1 MKYYIIAGEASG
13 DLHGSNL
20 VKGLLEKDPSAQ
32 IRAWGGELMRQAGA
46 EVVKDYRE
54 NSIMGFVEVVANIG
68 KILGNMKEC
77 CKDILAFNPDVVILI
92 DYPGFNMKIA
102 KFAKKHGFKVF
113 YYIAPKVWAWK
124 ERRVHKI
131 KRYVDKLFIIF
142 PFEVEYFR
150 KWGIETV
157 YRGNPLLDSV
167 CNFSHAGE
175 SRAAFEART
184 SPKRQIICTTAAAS
198 TEATASAAA
207 AATSAAPAAAGATAA
222 GATAAG
228 ATAAGATAAAGA
240 SATATAAGA
249 TAAAGASATGA
260 TAATSP
266 TTASSPATE
275 PATTAAEPTTAAAEP
290 TTAAAMPI
298 IAALAGSRKME
309 TSFLLPRIVRTALA
323 MPQYRF
329 IIAAAPSMEPEYLKK
344 IIQKE
349 LAAAGAPAGTSQA
362 GSNKKQ
368 SCISHT
374 QAGGCN
380 TPAGRCNTQAGSCN
394 TQAGRCNIEIVYGE
408 TYAVLQQSVAAII
421 SSGTASLEAALLKT
435 PQVVCYGGNP
445 ISFYIAKAVVK
456 LKYISLANLILD
468 KLIFKEILQN
478 DCTPANISAE
488 LEALINQKTYRD
500 AMLADYD
507 KVHQL
512 LGGGGASGRIA
523 EAMIEELK

>member
-102 KFAKKHGFKVF
+102 KFAKKHGLKVF

-184 SPKRQIICTTAAAS
+184 SPKRQVICTTAAAS
-198 TEATASAAA
+198 TEATASAAT
-207 AATSAAPAAAGATAA
+207 AATSAAPAAAGT
-222 GATAAG
+222 
-228 ATAAGATAAAGA
+228 
-240 SATATAAGA
+240 TAAGA

-266 TTASSPATE
+266 D
-275 PATTAAEPTTAAAEP
+275 
-290 TTAAAMPI
+290 
-298 IAALAGSRKME
+298 RK
-309 TSFLLPRIVRTALA
+309 
-323 MPQYRF
+323 
-329 IIAAAPSMEPEYLKK
+329 
-344 IIQKE
+344 
-349 LAAAGAPAGTSQA
+349 
-362 GSNKKQ
+362 
-368 SCISHT
+368 
-374 QAGGCN
+374 
-380 TPAGRCNTQAGSCN
+380 
-394 TQAGRCNIEIVYGE
+394 
-408 TYAVLQQSVAAII
+408 SV
-421 SSGTASLEAALLKT
+421 
-435 PQVVCYGGNP
+435 V
-445 ISFYIAKAVVK
+445 
-456 LKYISLANLILD
+456 
-468 KLIFKEILQN
+468 
-478 DCTPANISAE
+478 
-488 LEALINQKTYRD
+488 
-500 AMLADYD
+500 
-507 KVHQL
+507 
-512 LGGGGASGRIA
+512 
-523 EAMIEELK
+523 

>member
-184 SPKRQIICTTAAAS
+184 SPKRQVICTTAAAS

-222 GATAAG
+222 GATAA
-228 ATAAGATAAAGA
+228 
-240 SATATAAGA
+240 
-249 TAAAGASATGA
+249 AGASATGA
-260 TAATSP
+260 T
-266 TTASSPATE
+266 
-275 PATTAAEPTTAAAEP
+275 AAEP

-349 LAAAGAPAGTSQA
+349 LAAAGAPAGSSQA

-374 QAGGCN
+374 QAGSCN
-380 TPAGRCNTQAGSCN
+380 TQADSCNTQAGS
-394 TQAGRCNIEIVYGE
+394 CNIEIVYGE

>member
-102 KFAKKHGFKVF
+102 KFAKKHGLKVF

-222 GATAAG
+222 
-228 ATAAGATAAAGA
+228 
-240 SATATAAGA
+240 
-249 TAAAGASATGA
+249 
-260 TAATSP
+260 TSP
-266 TTASSPATE
+266 TTASSPTTE
-275 PATTAAEPTTAAAEP
+275 PATAAAEPTTAAAEP

-349 LAAAGAPAGTSQA
+349 LAAAGAPAGSSQA
-362 GSNKKQ
+362 GS
-368 SCISHT
+368 
-374 QAGGCN
+374 
-380 TPAGRCNTQAGSCN
+380 
-394 TQAGRCNIEIVYGE
+394 CNIEIVYGE

-512 LGGGGASGRIA
+512 LGCGGASGRIA

>member
-92 DYPGFNMKIA
+92 DDPGFNMKIA

-184 SPKRQIICTTAAAS
+184 SPKRQIICTTA
-198 TEATASAAA
+198 T
-207 AATSAAPAAAGATAA
+207 
-222 GATAAG
+222 
-228 ATAAGATAAAGA
+228 
-240 SATATAAGA
+240 
-249 TAAAGASATGA
+249 
-260 TAATSP
+260 
-266 TTASSPATE
+266 
-275 PATTAAEPTTAAAEP
+275 EP

-309 TSFLLPRIVRTALA
+309 IGFLLPRIVRTALA

-329 IIAAAPSMEPEYLKK
+329 IIAAAPSMEPEYLIKM
-344 IIQKE
+344 IQKE

-362 GSNKKQ
+362 GSNKTQ

-374 QAGGCN
+374 QAG
-380 TPAGRCNTQAGSCN
+380 
-394 TQAGRCNIEIVYGE
+394 RCNIEIMYGE

>member
-184 SPKRQIICTTAAAS
+184 SHKRQVICATATAS

-222 GATAAG
+222 GATAA
-228 ATAAGATAAAGA
+228 
-240 SATATAAGA
+240 
-249 TAAAGASATGA
+249 AGASATGA

-266 TTASSPATE
+266 TTASSPTTE
-275 PATTAAEPTTAAAEP
+275 PA
-290 TTAAAMPI
+290 TAAAMPI

-349 LAAAGAPAGTSQA
+349 LAAAGAPAGSSQA
-362 GSNKKQ
+362 GGNKKQ
-368 SCISHT
+368 SCIS
-374 QAGGCN
+374 
-380 TPAGRCNTQAGSCN
+380 NTQAGRCN
-394 TQAGRCNIEIVYGE
+394 TQAGRCNIEIMYGE

-523 EAMIEELK
+523 EAMIAELK

>member
-102 KFAKKHGFKVF
+102 KFAKKHGLKVF

-184 SPKRQIICTTAAAS
+184 SAKRQVICTTAAAS
-198 TEATASAAA
+198 TEATASAAT
-207 AATSAAPAAAGATAA
+207 AATSAAPAAAGT
-222 GATAAG
+222 
-228 ATAAGATAAAGA
+228 
-240 SATATAAGA
+240 TAAGA

-266 TTASSPATE
+266 TTASSPTTE
-275 PATTAAEPTTAAAEP
+275 PATTAAEPTTAAAEPTTAAAEP

-309 TSFLLPRIVRTALA
+309 IGFLLPRIVRTALA

-362 GSNKKQ
+362 GNNKTQ

-374 QAGGCN
+374 QAGISH
-380 TPAGRCNTQAGSCN
+380 TQAGSCN
-394 TQAGRCNIEIVYGE
+394 TQAGRCNTQAGRCNIEIMYGE

>member
-1 MKYYIIAGEASG
+1 MLAARITHCKRVIMKYYIIAGEASG

-184 SPKRQIICTTAAAS
+184 SPKRQVICTTAAAS

-240 SATATAAGA
+240 SAT
-249 TAAAGASATGA
+249 GA

-266 TTASSPATE
+266 TTASSPTTE
-275 PATTAAEPTTAAAEP
+275 PATTAAEP

-362 GSNKKQ
+362 GNNKTQ

-374 QAGGCN
+374 QAGS
-380 TPAGRCNTQAGSCN
+380 CNTQAGSCN
-394 TQAGRCNIEIVYGE
+394 TQAGRCNTQAGRCNIEIMYGE

>member
-32 IRAWGGELMRQAGA
+32 IRAWGGELMRHAGA

-131 KRYVDKLFIIF
+131 KRFVDKLFIIF

-184 SPKRQIICTTAAAS
+184 SPKRQVICTTAAIS
-198 TEATASAAA
+198 TEATAPAAA
-207 AATSAAPAAAGATAA
+207 AGSSVTGATAA
-222 GATAAG
+222 GATV
-228 ATAAGATAAAGA
+228 
-240 SATATAAGA
+240 
-249 TAAAGASATGA
+249 
-260 TAATSP
+260 ATSP
-266 TTASSPATE
+266 TTASSPTTE

-290 TTAAAMPI
+290 TTAAAAMPI

-309 TSFLLPRIVRTALA
+309 IGFLLPRIVRTALA

-329 IIAAAPSMEPEYLKK
+329 IIAAAPSMEPEYLIKM
-344 IIQKE
+344 IQKE

-362 GSNKKQ
+362 GNNKTQSCISHTQ

-374 QAGGCN
+374 QAG
-380 TPAGRCNTQAGSCN
+380 SCN
-394 TQAGRCNIEIVYGE
+394 IQAGRCNIEIMYGE

>member
-102 KFAKKHGFKVF
+102 KFAKKHGLKVF

-184 SPKRQIICTTAAAS
+184 SPKRQVICTTAAIS
-198 TEATASAAA
+198 TEATASAA
-207 AATSAAPAAAGATAA
+207 AAPAAAGATAA

-240 SATATAAGA
+240 SATGA
-249 TAAAGASATGA
+249 T
-260 TAATSP
+260 
-266 TTASSPATE
+266 
-275 PATTAAEPTTAAAEP
+275 AAEP

-309 TSFLLPRIVRTALA
+309 IGFLLPRIVRTALA

-329 IIAAAPSMEPEYLKK
+329 IIAAAPSMEAEYLKK

-362 GSNKKQ
+362 DSNKKQSCISHTQ

-380 TPAGRCNTQAGSCN
+380 TQAGRCN
-394 TQAGRCNIEIVYGE
+394 TQAGRCNIEIMYGE

>member
-32 IRAWGGELMRQAGA
+32 IRAWGGELMRHAGA

-131 KRYVDKLFIIF
+131 KRFVDKLFIIF

-184 SPKRQIICTTAAAS
+184 SPKRQVICTTATAS

-222 GATAAG
+222 GATAA
-228 ATAAGATAAAGA
+228 
-240 SATATAAGA
+240 
-249 TAAAGASATGA
+249 AGASATGA

-266 TTASSPATE
+266 TTASSPTTE
-275 PATTAAEPTTAAAEP
+275 PATTAAEPTTAAAEPTTAAAEP

-309 TSFLLPRIVRTALA
+309 IGFLLPRIVRTALA

-329 IIAAAPSMEPEYLKK
+329 IIAAAPSMEPELP
-344 IIQKE
+344 QKDN
-349 LAAAGAPAGTSQA
+349 PTR
-362 GSNKKQ
+362 
-368 SCISHT
+368 T
-374 QAGGCN
+374 
-380 TPAGRCNTQAGSCN
+380 GRSRSSRRYFPSG
-394 TQAGRCNIEIVYGE
+394 
-408 TYAVLQQSVAAII
+408 QQQNAI
-421 SSGTASLEAALLKT
+421 
-435 PQVVCYGGNP
+435 
-445 ISFYIAKAVVK
+445 
-456 LKYISLANLILD
+456 
-468 KLIFKEILQN
+468 
-478 DCTPANISAE
+478 
-488 LEALINQKTYRD
+488 
-500 AMLADYD
+500 
-507 KVHQL
+507 VHQPHP
-512 LGGGGASGRIA
+512 SGR
-523 EAMIEELK
+523 L

>member
-207 AATSAAPAAAGATAA
+207 APAAA

-240 SATATAAGA
+240 SAT
-249 TAAAGASATGA
+249 GASATGA

-266 TTASSPATE
+266 TTASSPTTE

-349 LAAAGAPAGTSQA
+349 LAAAGAPTGSSQA
-362 GSNKKQ
+362 GNNKTQ

-374 QAGGCN
+374 QAG
-380 TPAGRCNTQAGSCN
+380 RCNTQAGRCN

>member
-131 KRYVDKLFIIF
+131 KRFVDKLFIIF

-184 SPKRQIICTTAAAS
+184 SPKRQVICTTAAIS
-198 TEATASAAA
+198 TEATAPAAA
-207 AATSAAPAAAGATAA
+207 AGSSVTGATAA
-222 GATAAG
+222 
-228 ATAAGATAAAGA
+228 
-240 SATATAAGA
+240 
-249 TAAAGASATGA
+249 GA

-275 PATTAAEPTTAAAEP
+275 PATTAAEPTTA
-290 TTAAAMPI
+290 AAAMPI

-349 LAAAGAPAGTSQA
+349 LAAAGAPAGS
-362 GSNKKQ
+362 S
-368 SCISHT
+368 
-374 QAGGCN
+374 
-380 TPAGRCNTQAGSCN
+380 
-394 TQAGRCNIEIVYGE
+394 QAGRCNIEIMYGE

>member
-184 SPKRQIICTTAAAS
+184 SPKRQVICTTAAIS
-198 TEATASAAA
+198 TEATAPAAA
-207 AATSAAPAAAGATAA
+207 AGSSVTGATAA
-222 GATAAG
+222 
-228 ATAAGATAAAGA
+228 
-240 SATATAAGA
+240 
-249 TAAAGASATGA
+249 GA

-309 TSFLLPRIVRTALA
+309 TGFLLPRIVRTALA

-329 IIAAAPSMEPEYLKK
+329 IIAAAPSMEPEYLIKM
-344 IIQKE
+344 IQKE

-362 GSNKKQ
+362 GSHKKQ

-374 QAGGCN
+374 QAGI
-380 TPAGRCNTQAGSCN
+380 SH
-394 TQAGRCNIEIVYGE
+394 TQAGRCNIEIMYGE

>member
-1 MKYYIIAGEASG
+1 ME
-13 DLHGSNL
+13 
-20 VKGLLEKDPSAQ
+20 
-32 IRAWGGELMRQAGA
+32 
-46 EVVKDYRE
+46 
-54 NSIMGFVEVVANIG
+54 IG
-68 KILGNMKEC
+68 
-77 CKDILAFNPDVVILI
+77 
-92 DYPGFNMKIA
+92 
-102 KFAKKHGFKVF
+102 
-113 YYIAPKVWAWK
+113 
-124 ERRVHKI
+124 
-131 KRYVDKLFIIF
+131 
-142 PFEVEYFR
+142 
-150 KWGIETV
+150 
-157 YRGNPLLDSV
+157 
-167 CNFSHAGE
+167 
-175 SRAAFEART
+175 
-184 SPKRQIICTTAAAS
+184 
-198 TEATASAAA
+198 
-207 AATSAAPAAAGATAA
+207 
-222 GATAAG
+222 
-228 ATAAGATAAAGA
+228 
-240 SATATAAGA
+240 
-249 TAAAGASATGA
+249 
-260 TAATSP
+260 
-266 TTASSPATE
+266 
-275 PATTAAEPTTAAAEP
+275 
-290 TTAAAMPI
+290 
-298 IAALAGSRKME
+298 
-309 TSFLLPRIVRTALA
+309 FLLPRIVRTALA

-349 LAAAGAPAGTSQA
+349 LAAAGAPAGSSQA
-362 GSNKKQ
+362 GNNKTQ

-374 QAGGCN
+374 QAG
-380 TPAGRCNTQAGSCN
+380 
-394 TQAGRCNIEIVYGE
+394 RCNIEIMYGE

>member
-131 KRYVDKLFIIF
+131 KRFVDKLFIIF

-184 SPKRQIICTTAAAS
+184 SPKRQVICTT
-198 TEATASAAA
+198 
-207 AATSAAPAAAGATAA
+207 
-222 GATAAG
+222 
-228 ATAAGATAAAGA
+228 
-240 SATATAAGA
+240 
-249 TAAAGASATGA
+249 
-260 TAATSP
+260 
-266 TTASSPATE
+266 
-275 PATTAAEPTTAAAEP
+275 AAEP

-362 GSNKKQ
+362 GNNKTQ

-374 QAGGCN
+374 QAG
-380 TPAGRCNTQAGSCN
+380 RCN
-394 TQAGRCNIEIVYGE
+394 TQAGRCNIEIMYGE

>member
-102 KFAKKHGFKVF
+102 KFAKKHGLKVF

-184 SPKRQIICTTAAAS
+184 SPKRQIIYTTAAAS

-222 GATAAG
+222 GATAA
-228 ATAAGATAAAGA
+228 AGA
-240 SATATAAGA
+240 ST
-249 TAAAGASATGA
+249 TGA

-266 TTASSPATE
+266 TTASSPTTE
-275 PATTAAEPTTAAAEP
+275 PATAAAEP

-349 LAAAGAPAGTSQA
+349 LAAAGAPTGSSQA
-362 GSNKKQ
+362 GNNKTQ

-374 QAGGCN
+374 QAGSCN
-380 TPAGRCNTQAGSCN
+380 TQAGSCNTQAGISHTQAGRCNTQAGGCNTPAGSCN

>member
-184 SPKRQIICTTAAAS
+184 SPKRQVICTSAAAS

-207 AATSAAPAAAGATAA
+207 PA
-222 GATAAG
+222 
-228 ATAAGATAAAGA
+228 
-240 SATATAAGA
+240 AAGA

-266 TTASSPATE
+266 TTASSPTTE
-275 PATTAAEPTTAAAEP
+275 PATTAAEP

-329 IIAAAPSMEPEYLKK
+329 IIAAAPSMEPEHLKK

-349 LAAAGAPAGTSQA
+349 LAAAGAPTGSSQA

-374 QAGGCN
+374 QAGISH
-380 TPAGRCNTQAGSCN
+380 TQAGRCN
-394 TQAGRCNIEIVYGE
+394 TQAGRCNIEIMYGE

>member
-222 GATAAG
+222 
-228 ATAAGATAAAGA
+228 
-240 SATATAAGA
+240 
-249 TAAAGASATGA
+249 AGASATGA

-266 TTASSPATE
+266 TTASSPTTE

-290 TTAAAMPI
+290 TTAATAMPI

-309 TSFLLPRIVRTALA
+309 IGFLLPRIVRTALA

-329 IIAAAPSMEPEYLKK
+329 ILAAAPSMEPEYLKK

-362 GSNKKQ
+362 GSNKTQ

-374 QAGGCN
+374 QAG
-380 TPAGRCNTQAGSCN
+380 RCN
-394 TQAGRCNIEIVYGE
+394 TQAGRCNIEIMYGE

-523 EAMIEELK
+523 EAMIAELK

>member
-131 KRYVDKLFIIF
+131 KRFVDKLFIIF

-184 SPKRQIICTTAAAS
+184 SPKRQVICTTAA
-198 TEATASAAA
+198 
-207 AATSAAPAAAGATAA
+207 
-222 GATAAG
+222 
-228 ATAAGATAAAGA
+228 
-240 SATATAAGA
+240 
-249 TAAAGASATGA
+249 
-260 TAATSP
+260 
-266 TTASSPATE
+266 E
-275 PATTAAEPTTAAAEP
+275 PATA
-290 TTAAAMPI
+290 AAAMPI

-309 TSFLLPRIVRTALA
+309 IGFLLPRIVRTALA

-329 IIAAAPSMEPEYLKK
+329 IIAAAPSMEPEYLIKM
-344 IIQKE
+344 IQKE

-362 GSNKKQ
+362 GSNKTQ

-374 QAGGCN
+374 QAG
-380 TPAGRCNTQAGSCN
+380 
-394 TQAGRCNIEIVYGE
+394 RCNIEIMYGE

>member
-184 SPKRQIICTTAAAS
+184 SPKRQVICTTAA
-198 TEATASAAA
+198 
-207 AATSAAPAAAGATAA
+207 
-222 GATAAG
+222 
-228 ATAAGATAAAGA
+228 
-240 SATATAAGA
+240 
-249 TAAAGASATGA
+249 
-260 TAATSP
+260 
-266 TTASSPATE
+266 E
-275 PATTAAEPTTAAAEP
+275 PATA
-290 TTAAAMPI
+290 AAAMPI

-309 TSFLLPRIVRTALA
+309 TGFLLPRIVRTALA

-349 LAAAGAPAGTSQA
+349 LAAAGAPAGSSQA

-374 QAGGCN
+374 QACISH
-380 TPAGRCNTQAGSCN
+380 TQAGGCS
-394 TQAGRCNIEIVYGE
+394 TPAGRCNIEIMYGE

>member
-228 ATAAGATAAAGA
+228 ATAA
-240 SATATAAGA
+240 
-249 TAAAGASATGA
+249 AGASATGA

-266 TTASSPATE
+266 TTASSPTTE

-290 TTAAAMPI
+290 TTAAAEPTTAAAAMPI

-349 LAAAGAPAGTSQA
+349 LAAAGAPTGSSQA
-362 GSNKKQ
+362 GNNKTQ

-374 QAGGCN
+374 QAGI
-380 TPAGRCNTQAGSCN
+380 SH
-394 TQAGRCNIEIVYGE
+394 TQAGRCNIEIMYGE

>member
-184 SPKRQIICTTAAAS
+184 SPKRQIICTTAA
-198 TEATASAAA
+198 
-207 AATSAAPAAAGATAA
+207 
-222 GATAAG
+222 
-228 ATAAGATAAAGA
+228 
-240 SATATAAGA
+240 
-249 TAAAGASATGA
+249 
-260 TAATSP
+260 
-266 TTASSPATE
+266 E
-275 PATTAAEPTTAAAEP
+275 PATA
-290 TTAAAMPI
+290 AAAMPI

-309 TSFLLPRIVRTALA
+309 IGFLLPRIVRTALA

-329 IIAAAPSMEPEYLKK
+329 IIAAAPSMEPEYLIKM
-344 IIQKE
+344 IQKE

-362 GSNKKQ
+362 GSNKTQ
-368 SCISHT
+368 SCIS
-374 QAGGCN
+374 N
-380 TPAGRCNTQAGSCN
+380 TPAGKCNTQAGISN
-394 TQAGRCNIEIVYGE
+394 TQAGSCNIEIVYGE

>member
-102 KFAKKHGFKVF
+102 KFAKKHGLKVF

-207 AATSAAPAAAGATAA
+207 PA
-222 GATAAG
+222 
-228 ATAAGATAAAGA
+228 
-240 SATATAAGA
+240 AAGA

-266 TTASSPATE
+266 TTASSPTTE

-290 TTAAAMPI
+290 TTAATAMPI

-368 SCISHT
+368 SCIS
-374 QAGGCN
+374 
-380 TPAGRCNTQAGSCN
+380 NTQAGSCN
-394 TQAGRCNIEIVYGE
+394 TQAGSCNIEIVYGE

>member
-102 KFAKKHGFKVF
+102 KFAKKHGLKVF

-184 SPKRQIICTTAAAS
+184 SPKRQVICTTAAAS

-207 AATSAAPAAAGATAA
+207 GATAAAPAAA
-222 GATAAG
+222 
-228 ATAAGATAAAGA
+228 
-240 SATATAAGA
+240 SA

-260 TAATSP
+260 TAAAGASATGAKAATSP
-266 TTASSPATE
+266 TTASSPTTE

-290 TTAAAMPI
+290 TTAAAAMPI

-362 GSNKKQ
+362 GNNKTQ

-374 QAGGCN
+374 QAG
-380 TPAGRCNTQAGSCN
+380 
-394 TQAGRCNIEIVYGE
+394 RCNIEIMYGE

>member
-102 KFAKKHGFKVF
+102 KFAKKHGLKVF

-184 SPKRQIICTTAAAS
+184 SPKRQVICTTAAAS

-207 AATSAAPAAAGATAA
+207 APAAA

-240 SATATAAGA
+240 SAT
-249 TAAAGASATGA
+249 GASATGA

-266 TTASSPATE
+266 TTASSPTTE

-362 GSNKKQ
+362 GSNKTQ

-374 QAGGCN
+374 QAGISH
-380 TPAGRCNTQAGSCN
+380 TQAGSCNTQAGSCN
-394 TQAGRCNIEIVYGE
+394 TQAGSCNIEIMYGE

>member
-102 KFAKKHGFKVF
+102 KFAKKHGLKVF

-150 KWGIETV
+150 KWGIKTV

-184 SPKRQIICTTAAAS
+184 FPKRQIICTTAA
-198 TEATASAAA
+198 
-207 AATSAAPAAAGATAA
+207 
-222 GATAAG
+222 
-228 ATAAGATAAAGA
+228 
-240 SATATAAGA
+240 
-249 TAAAGASATGA
+249 
-260 TAATSP
+260 
-266 TTASSPATE
+266 E
-275 PATTAAEPTTAAAEP
+275 PATA
-290 TTAAAMPI
+290 AAAMPI

-309 TSFLLPRIVRTALA
+309 IGFLLPRIVRTALA

-349 LAAAGAPAGTSQA
+349 LAAAGAPAGSSQA

-374 QAGGCN
+374 QAGSCN
-380 TPAGRCNTQAGSCN
+380 TQAGRCNTQAGS
-394 TQAGRCNIEIVYGE
+394 CNIEIVYGE

>member
-184 SPKRQIICTTAAAS
+184 SPKRQVICTTAAAS
-198 TEATASAAA
+198 TEATAYTAA
-207 AATSAAPAAAGATAA
+207 AATSAAPAD
-222 GATAAG
+222 
-228 ATAAGATAAAGA
+228 AGATAAAGA
-240 SATATAAGA
+240 SAT
-249 TAAAGASATGA
+249 GASATGA

-266 TTASSPATE
+266 TTASSPTTE

-309 TSFLLPRIVRTALA
+309 IGFLLPRIVRTALA

-362 GSNKKQ
+362 GNNKTQ

-374 QAGGCN
+374 QAG
-380 TPAGRCNTQAGSCN
+380 RCNTQAGRCN
-394 TQAGRCNIEIVYGE
+394 TQAGRCNIEIMYGE

>member
-184 SPKRQIICTTAAAS
+184 FPKRQIICTTAAAS
-198 TEATASAAA
+198 TEATAPAAA
-207 AATSAAPAAAGATAA
+207 ASATAVGATAVGATAA
-222 GATAAG
+222 
-228 ATAAGATAAAGA
+228 
-240 SATATAAGA
+240 
-249 TAAAGASATGA
+249 
-260 TAATSP
+260 
-266 TTASSPATE
+266 E
-275 PATTAAEPTTAAAEP
+275 PATA
-290 TTAAAMPI
+290 AAAMPI

-309 TSFLLPRIVRTALA
+309 TGFLLPRIVRTALA

-362 GSNKKQ
+362 GSNKTQ
-368 SCISHT
+368 SCISNT
-374 QAGGCN
+374 QAGIS
-380 TPAGRCNTQAGSCN
+380 NTQAGS
-394 TQAGRCNIEIVYGE
+394 CNIEIVYGE
-408 TYAVLQQSVAAII
+408 TYAILQQSVAAII

>member
-222 GATAAG
+222 
-228 ATAAGATAAAGA
+228 AGA
-240 SATATAAGA
+240 SATGA

-266 TTASSPATE
+266 TTASSPTTE

-368 SCISHT
+368 SCIS
-374 QAGGCN
+374 
-380 TPAGRCNTQAGSCN
+380 NTQAGSCN
-394 TQAGRCNIEIVYGE
+394 TQAGSCNIEIVYGE

>member
-102 KFAKKHGFKVF
+102 KFAKKHGLKVF

-184 SPKRQIICTTAAAS
+184 SPKRQVICTTAAAS
-198 TEATASAAA
+198 TEATTSAAA
-207 AATSAAPAAAGATAA
+207 G
-222 GATAAG
+222 
-228 ATAAGATAAAGA
+228 
-240 SATATAAGA
+240 ATAAGA

-266 TTASSPATE
+266 TTASSPTTE

-349 LAAAGAPAGTSQA
+349 LAAAGASIGTFQA
-362 GSNKKQ
+362 GSNKTQ
-368 SCISHT
+368 SCISNTQAGISHT
-374 QAGGCN
+374 QAGRCN
-380 TPAGRCNTQAGSCN
+380 TPAGSCN
-394 TQAGRCNIEIVYGE
+394 TQAGRCNIEIMYGE

>member
-46 EVVKDYRE
+46 EVVKDYKE

-102 KFAKKHGFKVF
+102 KFAKKHGLKVF

-184 SPKRQIICTTAAAS
+184 SPKRQIICTTATAS

-207 AATSAAPAAAGATAA
+207 AATSAAHAAAGATAA

-228 ATAAGATAAAGA
+228 ATT
-240 SATATAAGA
+240 AGA

-260 TAATSP
+260 T
-266 TTASSPATE
+266 
-275 PATTAAEPTTAAAEP
+275 AAEP

-309 TSFLLPRIVRTALA
+309 IGFLLPRIVRTALA

-349 LAAAGAPAGTSQA
+349 LAAAGAPTGTSQA

-374 QAGGCN
+374 QAGSCN
-380 TPAGRCNTQAGSCN
+380 TPAGSCNTQAGSCN

-456 LKYISLANLILD
+456 LKYISLANPILD

>member
-184 SPKRQIICTTAAAS
+184 SPKRQIICTTAA
-198 TEATASAAA
+198 
-207 AATSAAPAAAGATAA
+207 
-222 GATAAG
+222 
-228 ATAAGATAAAGA
+228 
-240 SATATAAGA
+240 
-249 TAAAGASATGA
+249 
-260 TAATSP
+260 
-266 TTASSPATE
+266 E
-275 PATTAAEPTTAAAEP
+275 PATA
-290 TTAAAMPI
+290 AAAMPI

-362 GSNKKQ
+362 GSNKTQ

-374 QAGGCN
+374 QAGISH
-380 TPAGRCNTQAGSCN
+380 TQAGRCNTQAGS
-394 TQAGRCNIEIVYGE
+394 CNIEIVYGE

>member
-207 AATSAAPAAAGATAA
+207 AATSAAPAAAGTTDA

-240 SATATAAGA
+240 SATGA
-249 TAAAGASATGA
+249 T
-260 TAATSP
+260 
-266 TTASSPATE
+266 
-275 PATTAAEPTTAAAEP
+275 AAEP

-309 TSFLLPRIVRTALA
+309 IGFLLPRIVRTALA

-349 LAAAGAPAGTSQA
+349 LAAAGAPTGTSQA

-374 QAGGCN
+374 QAGISH
-380 TPAGRCNTQAGSCN
+380 TQAGRCN
-394 TQAGRCNIEIVYGE
+394 TQAGRCNIEIMYGE

-445 ISFYIAKAVVK
+445 ISFYIARAVVK

>member
-228 ATAAGATAAAGA
+228 ATAAGATAAGATAAAGA

-249 TAAAGASATGA
+249 TAA
-260 TAATSP
+260 TSP
-266 TTASSPATE
+266 TTASSPTTE
-275 PATTAAEPTTAAAEP
+275 PATAAAEPTTAAAEP

-309 TSFLLPRIVRTALA
+309 IGFLLPRIVRTALA

-362 GSNKKQ
+362 GNNKTQ

-374 QAGGCN
+374 QAGRCN
-380 TPAGRCNTQAGSCN
+380 TQADSCNTQAGS
-394 TQAGRCNIEIVYGE
+394 CNIEIVYGE

>member
-207 AATSAAPAAAGATAA
+207 AATSAAPAAAGT
-222 GATAAG
+222 TD
-228 ATAAGATAAAGA
+228 
-240 SATATAAGA
+240 AGA

-260 TAATSP
+260 T
-266 TTASSPATE
+266 
-275 PATTAAEPTTAAAEP
+275 AAEP

-309 TSFLLPRIVRTALA
+309 IGFLLPRIVRTALA

-349 LAAAGAPAGTSQA
+349 LAAAGAPTGTSQA

-374 QAGGCN
+374 QAGISH
-380 TPAGRCNTQAGSCN
+380 TQAGRCN
-394 TQAGRCNIEIVYGE
+394 TQAGRCNIEIMYGE

>member
-184 SPKRQIICTTAAAS
+184 SPKRQIICTTTAAS

-207 AATSAAPAAAGATAA
+207 AATSAAPAAAGA
-222 GATAAG
+222 
-228 ATAAGATAAAGA
+228 
-240 SATATAAGA
+240 
-249 TAAAGASATGA
+249 
-260 TAATSP
+260 
-266 TTASSPATE
+266 
-275 PATTAAEPTTAAAEP
+275 TAAEPTTAAAEP

-349 LAAAGAPAGTSQA
+349 LAAAGAPTGTSQA

-380 TPAGRCNTQAGSCN
+380 TPAGS
-394 TQAGRCNIEIVYGE
+394 CNIEIMYGE

>member
-1 MKYYIIAGEASG
+1 ME
-13 DLHGSNL
+13 
-20 VKGLLEKDPSAQ
+20 
-32 IRAWGGELMRQAGA
+32 
-46 EVVKDYRE
+46 
-54 NSIMGFVEVVANIG
+54 IG
-68 KILGNMKEC
+68 
-77 CKDILAFNPDVVILI
+77 
-92 DYPGFNMKIA
+92 
-102 KFAKKHGFKVF
+102 
-113 YYIAPKVWAWK
+113 
-124 ERRVHKI
+124 
-131 KRYVDKLFIIF
+131 
-142 PFEVEYFR
+142 
-150 KWGIETV
+150 
-157 YRGNPLLDSV
+157 
-167 CNFSHAGE
+167 
-175 SRAAFEART
+175 
-184 SPKRQIICTTAAAS
+184 
-198 TEATASAAA
+198 
-207 AATSAAPAAAGATAA
+207 
-222 GATAAG
+222 
-228 ATAAGATAAAGA
+228 
-240 SATATAAGA
+240 
-249 TAAAGASATGA
+249 
-260 TAATSP
+260 
-266 TTASSPATE
+266 
-275 PATTAAEPTTAAAEP
+275 
-290 TTAAAMPI
+290 
-298 IAALAGSRKME
+298 
-309 TSFLLPRIVRTALA
+309 FLLPRIVRTALA

-362 GSNKKQ
+362 GSNKTQ

-374 QAGGCN
+374 Q
-380 TPAGRCNTQAGSCN
+380 AGRCNTQAGSCN

>member
-207 AATSAAPAAAGATAA
+207 AGSSVTGATAA
-222 GATAAG
+222 
-228 ATAAGATAAAGA
+228 
-240 SATATAAGA
+240 
-249 TAAAGASATGA
+249 GA

-362 GSNKKQ
+362 GNNKTQ

-374 QAGGCN
+374 Q
-380 TPAGRCNTQAGSCN
+380 AGRCNTQAGSCN
-394 TQAGRCNIEIVYGE
+394 TQAGSCNTQAGRCNTQAGRCNIEIMYGE

>member
-131 KRYVDKLFIIF
+131 KRFVDKLFIIF

-184 SPKRQIICTTAAAS
+184 SPKRQVICTTAAAS

-207 AATSAAPAAAGATAA
+207 AATSAAPAATGAT
-222 GATAAG
+222 
-228 ATAAGATAAAGA
+228 
-240 SATATAAGA
+240 
-249 TAAAGASATGA
+249 AAGASATGA
-260 TAATSP
+260 T
-266 TTASSPATE
+266 
-275 PATTAAEPTTAAAEP
+275 AAEP

-309 TSFLLPRIVRTALA
+309 IGFLLPRIVRTALA

-349 LAAAGAPAGTSQA
+349 LAAAGTPAGTSQA
-362 GSNKKQ
+362 GNNKTQ

-380 TPAGRCNTQAGSCN
+380 TPAGKCNTQAGSCN
-394 TQAGRCNIEIVYGE
+394 IEIMYGE

>member
-102 KFAKKHGFKVF
+102 KFAKKHGLKVF

-184 SPKRQIICTTAAAS
+184 SPKRQVICTTAAAS
-198 TEATASAAA
+198 TEATAPAAA

-222 GATAAG
+222 AG
-228 ATAAGATAAAGA
+228 AY
-240 SATATAAGA
+240 
-249 TAAAGASATGA
+249 ATGA

-266 TTASSPATE
+266 TTASSPTTE
-275 PATTAAEPTTAAAEP
+275 PATTAAEP

-329 IIAAAPSMEPEYLKK
+329 IIAAAPSMEPEYLIKM
-344 IIQKE
+344 IQKE
-349 LAAAGAPAGTSQA
+349 LAAAGAPAGSSQA
-362 GSNKKQ
+362 GKNKKQ
-368 SCISHT
+368 
-374 QAGGCN
+374 
-380 TPAGRCNTQAGSCN
+380 
-394 TQAGRCNIEIVYGE
+394 
-408 TYAVLQQSVAAII
+408 
-421 SSGTASLEAALLKT
+421 
-435 PQVVCYGGNP
+435 
-445 ISFYIAKAVVK
+445 
-456 LKYISLANLILD
+456 
-468 KLIFKEILQN
+468 
-478 DCTPANISAE
+478 
-488 LEALINQKTYRD
+488 
-500 AMLADYD
+500 
-507 KVHQL
+507 
-512 LGGGGASGRIA
+512 
-523 EAMIEELK
+523 